1 MNLLFNRI
9 DREARPVLEK
19 AWHVAAKSKR
29 RAVTPYMSVI
39 KSTRFADEA
48 YSYQGFIKTN
58 PAGRGDDSNSFCRGT
73 KWVVDDTVSPGS
85 DEITK
90 IFLKSG
96 GSSRILEQS
105 DLSMSFELDKKV
117 SIISGFLYDK
127 TYVGS
132 NSC

>member
-1 MNLLFNRI
+1 M
-9 DREARPVLEK
+9 
-19 AWHVAAKSKR
+19 
-29 RAVTPYMSVI
+29 T
-39 KSTRFADEA
+39 
-48 YSYQGFIKTN
+48 Q
-58 PAGRGDDSNSFCRGT
+58 T